1 MHAQST
7 TLFSLC
13 RILSRSLFWI
23 NQYIAILTNNDGR
36 WARYARK
43 RTDLDVVDIV
53 PGVVVVG
60 NVEVVHIVIVV
71 VVVVVVIVV
80 VAVGIVHNI
89 GSHRCSRPKKPRI
102 KF

>member
-1 MHAQST
+1 MLKAQHFPHYVEYCLDHYFGS
-7 TLFSLC
+7 
-13 RILSRSLFWI
+13 
-23 NQYIAILTNNDGR
+23 ILTNNDGR

-89 GSHRCSRPKKPRI
+89 GSHRCSRPKKPTI